1 MGYTIFY
8 ECSADTESRLFTPTG
23 PLFTWFCQNSL
34 PFAVATYTARV

>member
-1 MGYTIFY
+1 MGYTILG
-8 ECSADTESRLFTPTG
+8 EHGSVTESDYFTPTG